1 MRNDFLAP
9 PAQARATGGMSPHT
23 LLATRKQGFP
33 LRPRA
38 ICRGQPQEAALWPV
52 KSVCQD
58 QDRTG
63 GDETTGANSDVT

>member
-1 MRNDFLAP
+1 MGNDFLAP

-38 ICRGQPQEAALWPV
+38 ICRGQPQE
-52 KSVCQD
+52 
-58 QDRTG
+58 G
-63 GDETTGANSDVT
+63 GTLAGEVRLPRSGPNRWDETTGANSDVT